1 VGFRLSYIALEAY
14 RGFRRN
20 LLLAGSM
27 VIIVAI
33 SLTLLGVALLAS
45 RQIDIYGGFWSDK
58 VEVSVFLTEGV
69 SEPQRAEIQRELE
82 TLPVVQSVV
91 YESKEEAF
99 GRFKEQFRDT
109 PDLVNNVTAD
119 ALPESFRVK
128 LRDPEKFQDIHD
140 RFCVP
145 AQNGVGESCKNGI
158 DLVMDQRQLVERFF
172 LLLRYMR
179 WAFLALALVLGVAA
193 ATLIAVT
200 VRVAAFARR
209 KETQIMKLVGAS
221 STYIRLPFLAEGM
234 FSGMLGAL
242 IALIFLRVG
251 MHYFAQLPQRLPL
264 FQFMPM
270 VSMREFWPTWFTLLI
285 LGVVVSGLAS
295 LVALRKYVRV

>member
-27 VIIVAI
+27 VVIVAI
-33 SLTLLGVALLAS
+33 SLTLLGVALLANE
-45 RQIDIYGGFWSDK
+45 QINIYGGFWSNK
-58 VEVSVFLTEGV
+58 VEVSVFLTENVGDA
-69 SEPQRAEIQRELE
+69 QRAEIEQELKS
-82 TLPVVQSVV
+82 LPAVEAVE
-91 YESKEEAF
+91 YESKQQAF
-99 GRFKEQFRDT
+99 ARFQEQFKDT
-109 PDLVNNVTAD
+109 PDLVQNVTAD

-128 LRDPEKFQDIHD
+128 LRDPERFQDIHD
-140 RFCVP
+140 RFCAP
-145 AQNGVGESCKNGI
+145 AQNGTGEVCQQGI
-158 DLVMDQRQLVERFF
+158 DLVLDQRQLVERFF
-172 LLLRYMR
+172 LLLNYARY
-179 WAFLALALVLGVAA
+179 AFLTLAIVLGVAA

-221 STYIRLPFLAEGM
+221 NTYIRLPFLAEGM
-234 FSGMLGAL
+234 FSGVLGAL
-242 IALIFLRVG
+242 IALGFLYAG
-251 MHYFAQLPQRLPL
+251 MRFFSQLPQKVPL
-264 FQFMPM
+264 LQFMPL
-270 VSMREFWPTWFTLLI
+270 VTMRDFWPIWFLLLL

>member
-58 VEVSVFLTEGV
+58 VEVSVFLDVNVGDA
-69 SEPQRAEIQRELE
+69 QRADIERELKS
-82 TLPVVQSVV
+82 LPVVETVE
-91 YESKEEAF
+91 YESKDQAF
-99 GRFKEQFRDT
+99 ARFTEQFRDT
-109 PDLVNNVTAD
+109 PELVNNVTPE

-128 LRDPEKFQDIHD
+128 LRDPERFQDVHD
-140 RFCVP
+140 RFCVTTETGSGS
-145 AQNGVGESCKNGI
+145 ACRNGI
-158 DLVMDQRQLVERFF
+158 DQVLDQRQLVERFF
-172 LLLRYMR
+172 LLLNYMR
-179 WAFLALALVLGVAA
+179 TAFLVLAVVLGVAA

-234 FSGMLGAL
+234 FSGMIGAL
-242 IALIFLRVG
+242 IALVFLRVG
-251 MHYFAQLPQRLPL
+251 MHYFAQLPEQLPL

-270 VSMREFWPTWFTLLI
+270 VSMREFWPVWFILLF

>member
-1 VGFRLSYIALEAY
+1 MGFRLSYIWLEAY

-33 SLTLLGVALLAS
+33 SLTLLGVALLAN

-69 SEPQRAEIQRELE
+69 SAPQRADIEQELRS
-82 TLPVVQSVV
+82 LPVVQSVE
-91 YESKEEAF
+91 YESKEQAF
-99 GRFKEQFRDT
+99 ARFKEQFQDT

-128 LRDPEKFQDIHD
+128 LRDPQKFQDIHD
-140 RFCVP
+140 RFCVT
-145 AQNGVGESCKNGI
+145 AQSGAGETCKNGI

-179 WAFLALALVLGVAA
+179 WAFLSLALVLGVAA

-234 FSGMLGAL
+234 FSGFLGAM
-242 IALIFLRVG
+242 IALVFLRVG
-251 MHYFAQLPQRLPL
+251 MHFFTQLPQRLPL

-270 VSMREFWPTWFTLLI
+270 VSMREFWPMWLTLLV